1 MLVVLNT
8 EKLSK
13 LYPEISISNLLYYAK
28 QDIDIIE
35 MFNKDEGLKD
45 NIAEVKALVDCLEIR
60 NSEIDQTVENI
71 LKLTKKEV
79 SLC

>member
-13 LYPEISISNLLYYAK
+13 LYPEISISNLLCYAK

>member
-13 LYPEISISNLLYYAK
+13 LYPEISISKLLCYAK

-35 MFNKDEGLKD
+35 MFNRDEGLKD